1 MPLVQYIPDA
11 GRYDNVFVSQFGTGV
26 MVRYR
31 GSPYQ
36 NGSGFIPQILK
47 NLFSK
52 IGNFVKPLLRQVA
65 PHAKAALYAASP
77 HLKEAA
83 NGVIKDV
90 TSQATEAIAKRL
102 AAQEGN
108 GKRRRTGVTKKKR
121 LRLTRIPPF
130 NIPDSF

>member
-1 MPLVQYIPDA
+1 MPLVQYVPDA
-11 GRYDNVFVSQFGTGV
+11 RRYDNVFVSQFGTGV

-52 IGNFVKPLLRQVA
+52 IGNFVKPLLRQAA
-65 PHAKAALYAASP
+65 PHARAALDAATP

-83 NGVIKDV
+83 TGVIKDV
-90 TSQATEAIAKRL
+90 TTQAAEAVAKRL
-102 AAQEGN
+102 ASQEGS
-108 GKRRRTGVTKKKR
+108 GKRTRRGVTKKKTP
-121 LRLTRIPPF
+121 RLTRIPPY